1 MNTNNKRIYLALL
14 AAALVG
20 TASCSKVSPLDV
32 DDEAQAALLE
42 RDKKKWA
49 EEAETL
55 AKNRADSAA
64 ISEEN
69 KRLREIYLADLRAYK
84 KTKHPVMFGWFA
96 YWNPTS
102 PDKTFS
108 LDQLP
113 DSVDFISNWGQQ
125 WNLGSERIEQWNRL
139 REKGTRMTAGWI
151 VEGVG
156 NGLQNAPEGGW
167 STDPF
172 KAIEQYAQ
180 AIADSV
186 KKYGYDGI
194 DVDYEPSFSS
204 PWKLSKHNKMH
215 CGDWVDQTTGA
226 PIDDWSKNPNRPI
239 ISCSPT
245 ENKQYENHFFTKLRE
260 YLPKGSLLNVNGSI
274 DYLDP
279 SVTSVFD
286 YFVFQSYNNTASRWT
301 STADRVMSANKDI
314 TADQFIYTESFQNNP
329 ANANGFNRYVTYGQR
344 YGGIGAFHINEDWLY
359 SKYNNV
365 RSVIS
370 TLNPPMD
377 K

>member
-1 MNTNNKRIYLALL
+1 MKTISKRIYLALL

-64 ISEEN
+64 IAEEN

-102 PDKTFS
+102 PDATFS
-108 LDQLP
+108 LDHLP

-125 WNLGSERIEQWNRL
+125 WNLGPERLAQWERM

-151 VEGVG
+151 IENVG
-156 NGLQNAPEGGW
+156 DGLKNTPEGGW
-167 STDPF
+167 STDPET
-172 KAIEQYAQ
+172 AIVQYAQ

-186 KKYGYDGI
+186 KKYNYDGI
-194 DVDYEPSFSS
+194 DLDYEPQFKS
-204 PWKLSKHNKMH
+204 PFKPGNH
-215 CGDWVDQTTGA
+215 CGDWPKNGEAWSTT
-226 PIDDWSKNPNRPI
+226 RPL
-239 ISCSPT
+239 ISCQQRV
-245 ENKQYENHFFTKLRE
+245 NKDYENLFFRKLRE
-260 YLPKGSLLNVNGSI
+260 FLPAEKMMNINGSI
-274 DYLDP
+274 GWIDP
-279 SVTSVFD
+279 SVTQLFN
-286 YFVFQSYNNTASRWT
+286 YFVFQSYNGTASDWT
-301 STADRVMSANKDI
+301 DEANAVMEANTNI
-314 TADQFIYTESFQNNP
+314 TPDQFIYTETFQTNPNN
-329 ANANGFNRYVTYGQR
+329 ANAFGRYISYGQR

-359 SKYNNV
+359 SKYANI
-365 RSVIS
+365 RGAIS
-370 TLNPPMD
+370 ALNPPMD